1 MARAFSLKDIRRA
14 SALAAVAAATLVV
27 AGCGGAGQSA
37 EPKAGTTGTA
47 PASAAAAGDA
57 LEFTGTE
64 YAFAQSKP
72 NVSAGPTTIR
82 FINKGLVEHDLTI
95 DALKVQIVA
104 KPGKSA
110 EASTMLKAGT
120 YETYCSIPGHKESG
134 MHGTLTVS

>member
-1 MARAFSLKDIRRA
+1 MVRAFSLKDIRRA

-37 EPKAGTTGTA
+37 EPKAGTA
-47 PASAAAAGDA
+47 PTSAAAAGDV

-64 YAFAQSKP
+64 YAFAQPKP
-72 NVSAGPTTIR
+72 KVSAGQTTIR
-82 FINKGLVEHDLTI
+82 FINKGLVEHDITI

-104 KPGKSA
+104 KPGKTA
-110 EASTMLKAGT
+110 EASATLKPGT

>member
-1 MARAFSLKDIRRA
+1 MVRAFSLKDIRRA
-14 SALAAVAAATLVV
+14 SALAAVAAASLVV

-37 EPKAGTTGTA
+37 EPKTGTA
-47 PASAAAAGDA
+47 PTSAAAAGDV

-64 YAFAQSKP
+64 YAFAQPKP
-72 NVSAGPTTIR
+72 KVSAGQTTIR
-82 FINKGLVEHDLTI
+82 FINKGLVEHDITI

-104 KPGKSA
+104 QSGKTA
-110 EASTMLKAGT
+110 EASATLKAGT